1 MKTIAILIPCLNEEP
16 TISKVISDFKGIL
29 PETSIIIYD
38 NNSTDNSVKLAIDSG
53 ATVIKNYIVEG
64 KGTL

>member
-29 PETSIIIYD
+29 PEAPIFDFD
-38 NNSTDNSVKLAIDSG
+38 NNSTDNSVKHAIDSG
-53 ATVIKNYIVEG
+53 ATVIKKIS
-64 KGTL
+64 